1 MKTFERKILHDLL
14 KSSNG
19 LFAYTFFERYKV
31 GPDEIASFIE
41 KFQSQELIIFQENRL
56 FLTEKGKEELKIIKL
71 KVFTKENKEDRIPE
85 EFKANRIEINEPYL
99 PDITKLS
106 KEILILQNKGDGY
119 ETCT

>member
-1 MKTFERKILHDLL
+1 MKRFERKILADLF

-31 GPDEIASFIE
+31 KPDEIATFIE
-41 KFQSQELIIFQENRL
+41 KYESLNLIIFVENKL
-56 FLTEKGKEELKIIKL
+56 LLTAKGREELKISKR
-71 KVFTKENKEDRIPE
+71 KESTKNMGFNIPE
-85 EFKANRIEINEPYL
+85 EFTVNRIGINELYL

-106 KEILILQNKGDGY
+106 KNILILQNNGDGE